1 MQFSAFTY
9 LASAIAATIGV
20 SIESI
25 LVDITNIRE
34 RVTSL
39 IGAINNYPAT
49 CGSRAGAAGIH
60 YRAEDTWTAII
71 KTINDVKTIR
81 EPVSVADGVRI
92 LNSINAL
99 KPLVLEALRVVVD
112 KKPAF
117 QSLNMKSVLN
127 FVADD
132 LVELNQTTTA
142 LENVFISRTPPELL
156 EEANAIRA
164 EIDSAFIVA
173 IAVYSPAH
181 LNRGI

>member
-49 CGSRAGAAGIH
+49 CGSRAV
-60 YRAEDTWTAII
+60 
-71 KTINDVKTIR
+71 NDVKTIR

-99 KPLVLEALRVVVD
+99 KPLVLEALRAVVD

-164 EIDSAFIVA
+164 EIDNAFIVA